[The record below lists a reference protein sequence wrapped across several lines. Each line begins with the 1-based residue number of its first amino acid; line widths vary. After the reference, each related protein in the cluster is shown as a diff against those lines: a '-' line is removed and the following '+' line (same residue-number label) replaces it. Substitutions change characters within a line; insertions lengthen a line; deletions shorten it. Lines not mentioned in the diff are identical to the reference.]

1 MRRVL
6 LLFPVMVVAAQ
17 AQEMRWGMHAIGSTT
32 SKDLAVLTHD
42 ATGFGMG
49 MHAFISDAGS
59 EALRMRLEGQVFPG
73 TDEKGIKTRVYEGAI
88 TGDWMHY
95 FSGRTES
102 GPYSVLSMGFAH
114 WRTRIEDSTQVLVA
128 EHKNSFLLS
137 GGLGWQLTRTF
148 GLEAQAWWAN
158 HYRETTGKAQ
168 GYTAMLTIRF

>member
-6 LLFPVMVVAAQ
+6 LLFPLLMAVGQ
-17 AQEMRWGMHAIGSTT
+17 AQELRWGMHAIGSTS
-32 SKDLAVLTHD
+32 SKDLALLTHD

-59 EALRMRLEGQVFPG
+59 EALRMRFEGQVFPAS
-73 TDEKGIKTRVYEGAI
+73 DEKGIKTRVYEGAL
-88 TGDWMHY
+88 TGDWLHY

-102 GPYSVLSMGFAH
+102 GPYSVLSMGFGH

-128 EHKNSFLLS
+128 EHKNSFLAS
-137 GGLGWQLTRTF
+137 GGLGWQLGRTF

-158 HYRETTGKAQ
+158 HFRENSGKAQ
-168 GYTAMLTIRF
+168 GYSAILTIRF